1 MLNNH
6 RSPTTTSKSDS
17 IPEHPLA
24 NLSEEE
30 RLDRINQVLGA
41 WKDQADLVEIFA
53 EIDRE
58 RHAYRGRQIDSMD
71 N

>member
-1 MLNNH
+1 M
-6 RSPTTTSKSDS
+6 PQ
-17 IPEHPLA
+17 HPLA

-30 RLDRINQVLGA
+30 RLARINQVLGA

-71 N
+71 D

>member
-6 RSPTTTSKSDS
+6 RSPTAKSKSNS

-24 NLSEEE
+24 NLSEAE
-30 RLDRINQVLGA
+30 RLARINQVLGA
-41 WKDQADLVEIFA
+41 WKDQADLVEMFA

-58 RHAYRGRQIDSMD
+58 RHAYRGRRIDSMD
-71 N
+71 D

>member
-1 MLNNH
+1 MTNNH
-6 RSPTTTSKSDS
+6 RSPKATSKSDS

-30 RLDRINQVLGA
+30 RLARINQVLGA

-58 RHAYRGRQIDSMD
+58 RHVYRGRQIDSMD
-71 N
+71 D

>member
-1 MLNNH
+1 MTNNH
-6 RSPTTTSKSDS
+6 RSARATSKSDS
-17 IPEHPLA
+17 MPQHPLA

-41 WKDQADLVEIFA
+41 WKDQANLVEIFA

-58 RHAYRGRQIDSMD
+58 RHVYRGRQIDSMD
-71 N
+71 D